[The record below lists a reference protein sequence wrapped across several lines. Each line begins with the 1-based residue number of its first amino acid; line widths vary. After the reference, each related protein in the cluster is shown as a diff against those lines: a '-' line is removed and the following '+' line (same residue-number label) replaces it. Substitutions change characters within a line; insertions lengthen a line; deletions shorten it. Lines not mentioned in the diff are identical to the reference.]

1 MFPLFADDHHRR
13 DHDLLIEK
21 LWRVRIWMRAQAR
34 KREQARLDVC
44 PFPDYVPHWLRQA
57 E

>member
-13 DHDLLIEK
+13 DHDHLVEQ
-21 LWRVRIWMRAQAR
+21 LWRAHIWLRAQTR
-34 KREQARLDVC
+34 KREQARLDGC